1 MPLKGIAASRVRVEE
16 SLQWHSLR
24 RIEDA
29 NSPWANTEDERA
41 VISRGN
47 PFKAIERWIRRRGQG
62 RKKKLFESW
71 DRKRFIARS

>member
-47 PFKAIERWIRRRGQG
+47 PFKAIER
-62 RKKKLFESW
+62 
-71 DRKRFIARS
+71 